1 MLATFQCVRAEPR
14 LKLDK
19 QMRKNSYPNVNV
31 TDDREH
37 ETSGEVTVGIG
48 ENQNGFG
55 VKVIDDGE
63 GEDVTNGEAVNVKH
77 FGDGEADDGDDDV
90 DNNEGDLFFR
100 HVMVRLVV
108 RLQ

>member
-1 MLATFQCVRAEPR
+1 M
-14 LKLDK
+14 
-19 QMRKNSYPNVNV
+19 
-31 TDDREH
+31 
-37 ETSGEVTVGIG
+37 
-48 ENQNGFG
+48 
-55 VKVIDDGE
+55 KVIDDGE

>member
-1 MLATFQCVRAEPR
+1 MSML
-14 LKLDK
+14 LMMGNMKL
-19 QMRKNSYPNVNV
+19 VV
-31 TDDREH
+31 T
-37 ETSGEVTVGIG
+37 GEVTVGIG

>member
-1 MLATFQCVRAEPR
+1 
-14 LKLDK
+14 
-19 QMRKNSYPNVNV
+19 MRKNSYPNVNV

-63 GEDVTNGEAVNVKH
+63 GEDVTNGEAVNVK
-77 FGDGEADDGDDDV
+77 DDDGD
-90 DNNEGDLFFR
+90 NN
-100 HVMVRLVV
+100 
-108 RLQ
+108 

>member
-1 MLATFQCVRAEPR
+1 MSMLLMIGNMKLVVR
-14 LKLDK
+14 
-19 QMRKNSYPNVNV
+19 S
-31 TDDREH
+31 
-37 ETSGEVTVGIG
+37 VGIG

-55 VKVIDDGE
+55 VKVIDGGE